1 LTYLLAQRVVN
12 QQSSA
17 ESVKAALTANEAM
30 AEDLSRVQQHSSITG
45 ATRQYVDMDFRTR
58 ISKAMGKGFAEY
70 KKELANILFRQTGLK
85 LTKENDLS
93 SCVGSRND
101 TVAECPIFDKAND
114 SKTEFVVLAH
124 NA

>member
-58 ISKAMGKGFAEY
+58 ISSCLNKIFASSFLY
-70 KKELANILFRQTGLK
+70 SAKPLFRQIGLK